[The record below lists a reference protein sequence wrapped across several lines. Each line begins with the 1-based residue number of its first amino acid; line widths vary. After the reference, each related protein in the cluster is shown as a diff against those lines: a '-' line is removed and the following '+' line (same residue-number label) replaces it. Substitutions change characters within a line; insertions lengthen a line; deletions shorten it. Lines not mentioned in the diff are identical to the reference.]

1 MRQFIESLKRLYAS
15 GQIDREFVDNL
26 RQQEKISA
34 EEKRYILN
42 EV

>member
-1 MRQFIESLKRLYAS
+1 MRQFIESLKRLFAS
-15 GQIDREFVDNL
+15 GAIDRDFVEGL
-26 RQQEKISA
+26 RQQERISA